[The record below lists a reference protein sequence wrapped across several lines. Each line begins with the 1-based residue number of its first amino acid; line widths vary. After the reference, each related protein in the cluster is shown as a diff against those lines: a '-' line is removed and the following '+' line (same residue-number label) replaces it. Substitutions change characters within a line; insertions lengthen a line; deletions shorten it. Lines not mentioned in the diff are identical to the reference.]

1 MNAASLFNRGLYTF
15 LVLTGT
21 NSFIAG
27 KEKQPNFLFLF
38 VDDLGK
44 EWISSYGAEE
54 IKTPNIDKLAR
65 EGLMLDN
72 FYTMPQCTPSRI
84 SLFTGQYPF
93 RHGWVNHWDVPRW
106 GGGAHFDPEMNP
118 VFTRILQSAG
128 YKNAAVGKWQVND
141 FRVQPGAMT
150 EHGFDDYCMW
160 TGYETGNPPSA
171 ERYWNPYLH
180 TKDGSKTREGKF
192 GEDIFVDFLT
202 DFMKKNK
209 NSPMFL
215 YYSMCLTHTPFTT
228 TPAEPEVTGNYER
241 HKAMVRYMDMQ
252 VGKLEKALTELGLR
266 ENTIIIF
273 TTDNGSAASITG
285 KLKGKEVQGGKQK
298 TTENGICVPFI
309 VNCPGIVP
317 AGKVTDALCDITDIF
332 PTCLEMAGIKIP
344 GGWVID
350 GVSQAKVFT
359 GATDKS
365 QREWIMAMGGGNF
378 AALSEKGVENQ
389 YRFRDRVV
397 RDKNYKLFV
406 SSDRKPEKL
415 VNLKTDPDET
425 TNLLPAGTPESR
437 KALRKLWKAAGTFPL
452 KDNDPLYRPLPPQS
466 WDVDVTVESEVWKK

>member
-1 MNAASLFNRGLYTF
+1 MKRISLFNRVFYTF
-15 LVLTGT
+15 LALIGT
-21 NSFIAG
+21 NSVFAA
-27 KEKQPNFLFLF
+27 KEKPPNILFVF

-118 VFTRILQSAG
+118 GFTRILQSAG

-141 FRVQPGAMT
+141 FRVQPEAMVA
-150 EHGFDDYCMW
+150 HGFDDYCMW
-160 TGYETGNPPSA
+160 TGDETGNPPSA

-180 TKDGSKTREGKF
+180 TKEGSKTWEGKF
-192 GEDIFVDFLT
+192 GEDIFVDFLI
-202 DFMKKNK
+202 DFMKENK
-209 NSPMFL
+209 NNPMFL

-228 TPAEPEVTGNYER
+228 TPAEPGVSGNYEQHR
-241 HKAMVRYMDMQ
+241 AMIRYMDMQ

-273 TTDNGSAASITG
+273 TTDNGSTSSITG
-285 KLKGKEVQGGKQK
+285 KLKGKEVRGGKQK

-332 PTCLEMAGIKIP
+332 PTCLELAGIKIP
-344 GGWVID
+344 GEFTID

-359 GATDKS
+359 GATDAS
-365 QREWIMAMGGGNF
+365 QRDWIMAMGGGNF
-378 AALSEKGVENQ
+378 AALSGKGVENQ

-397 RDKNYKLFV
+397 RDENYKMFV
-406 SSDRKPEKL
+406 SSERKPEKL
-415 VNLKTDPDET
+415 VNLKTDPEENI
-425 TNLLPAGTPESR
+425 NLLPANTPETR
-437 KALRKLWKAAGTFPL
+437 KALRKLWKAVETFPL
-452 KDNDPLYRPLPPQS
+452 KDNDPVYRPLPPQS
-466 WDVDVTVESEVWKK
+466 WDVEVTVESEVWKK